1 MAGVKIGLDFGTHF
15 TKICVENSSEK
26 RNRRYSFHNFSGLNE
41 EPSFVFPSV
50 VQLNKDNTLSYGFV
64 DTNNA
69 KLVEGLP
76 EKNAPQKPSEPE
88 FHSYKQFP
96 EIIKPERDQFF
107 SDEDTEE
114 QNEEESNIS
123 IGGVQF
129 ECISLFNT
137 LYQEKTWE
145 NVRPVFVKTV
155 IKNFTL
161 ADIKTAASEN
171 GDIDIRALVD
181 LAVSRSNIEG
191 PALLMGSAKGVEVI
205 RTQCVGLYKSLCKK
219 HVWKNVY
226 PAYVLAVIDNFT
238 AEDVKD
244 FIAENGEPD
253 IRGLVNK
260 AVSLSSSIG
269 RELFLFA
276 PTSKSNKWKKKKRKK
291 VVQPQKLNAQQLYA
305 KALSDYEKKC
315 VQRERDIDL
324 DKKQVDA
331 YNERLRME
339 YERQMELWKEYERT
353 KDALIPATFRSF
365 KQMVFSE
372 GFDWR
377 FEIDPMLVSI
387 WYLCYVFFG
396 LDQKYETRN
405 LIVCMGTSSGQ
416 NNWRQN
422 KEKATQIILTVYDL
436 IENVFNHNRDE
447 FLKCTLD
454 ELISKTKI
462 KEFSQEAKDANM
474 IYVFPEAFANLNPL
488 AKQKRFG
495 AGVNAVVDIGGGT
508 TDISIF
514 IAPPGNEVK
523 IFDYSSIPY
532 GVNAIEKRGL
542 EGHFDSVNGKLKFF
556 SRKIIYHAQ
565 SLGVKQVEA
574 EAIVKR
580 RPIVFTGGGSMRPEL
595 RKPYCG
601 FTDVKHIGSA
611 LLKNYS
617 IDDAVELTSKIPL
630 LSTSLGLALCSRD
643 DSKIPLISYKEL
655 FKFVEEAF
663 VIDPSM
669 LDEPEHAAD
678 YGLADY

>member
-26 RNRRYSFHNFSGLNE
+26 RNRRYSFHNFSDIKE

-76 EKNAPQKPSEPE
+76 EKDAPQRPSEPE
-88 FHSYKQFP
+88 YHSYMQFP
-96 EIIKPERDQFF
+96 EIVKPERAQFF
-107 SDEDTEE
+107 SVEDTEE
-114 QNEEESNIS
+114 KNKEESNINIEGIRS
-123 IGGVQF
+123 QCVGLF
-129 ECISLFNT
+129 ISLFN
-137 LYQEKTWE
+137 
-145 NVRPVFVKTV
+145 
-155 IKNFTL
+155 
-161 ADIKTAASEN
+161 
-171 GDIDIRALVD
+171 
-181 LAVSRSNIEG
+181 
-191 PALLMGSAKGVEVI
+191 
-205 RTQCVGLYKSLCKK
+205 K

-226 PAYVLAVIDNFT
+226 PAYVLAVINNFT
-238 AEDVKD
+238 TEDIKG
-244 FIAENGEPD
+244 IIPESGEPD
-253 IRGLVNK
+253 IRALVEK
-260 AVSLSSSIG
+260 AVSLSSSKG

-276 PTSKSNKWKKKKRKK
+276 PTSKSKWKKKKRKK
-291 VVQPQKLNAQQLYA
+291 NANQPQKLDAQQLFER
-305 KALSDYEKKC
+305 ALADYEKKC
-315 VQRERDIDL
+315 VQREREIAL

-331 YNERLRME
+331 YNERLRIE
-339 YERQMELWKEYERT
+339 YERQIELWKEYEQT
-353 KDALIPATFRSF
+353 KDDLIPATFRSF

-377 FEIDPMLVSI
+377 YEIDPMLVSI

-416 NNWRQN
+416 HNWRRN

-436 IENVFNHNRDE
+436 IENVFNHDRDK
-447 FLKCTLD
+447 FLLCTLD
-454 ELISKTKI
+454 ELISITKI

-514 IAPPGNEVK
+514 IAPPGNEVR

-542 EGHFDSVNGKLKFF
+542 EGHFDSVNGKMKFF

-574 EAIVKR
+574 EKIVKH

-617 IDDAVELTSKIPL
+617 IDDAIELASKIPL

-663 VIDPSM
+663 VIDPGIM
-669 LDEPEHAAD
+669 DEPEHASD

>member
-26 RNRRYSFHNFSGLNE
+26 RNRRYSFHNFSDLNE

-76 EKNAPQKPSEPE
+76 EKDAPQRPSEPE
-88 FHSYKQFP
+88 YHSYMQFP
-96 EIIKPERDQFF
+96 EIVKPERDQFF
-107 SDEDTEE
+107 SVEDTEE
-114 QNEEESNIS
+114 KNKEESNINIEGIRS
-123 IGGVQF
+123 QCVGLF
-129 ECISLFNT
+129 ISLFN
-137 LYQEKTWE
+137 
-145 NVRPVFVKTV
+145 
-155 IKNFTL
+155 
-161 ADIKTAASEN
+161 
-171 GDIDIRALVD
+171 
-181 LAVSRSNIEG
+181 
-191 PALLMGSAKGVEVI
+191 
-205 RTQCVGLYKSLCKK
+205 K

-226 PAYVLAVIDNFT
+226 PAYVLAVINNFT
-238 AEDVKD
+238 TEDIKG
-244 FIAENGEPD
+244 IIPESGEPD
-253 IRGLVNK
+253 IRALVEK
-260 AVSLSSSIG
+260 AVLLSSSKG

-276 PTSKSNKWKKKKRKK
+276 PTSKSKWKKKKRKK
-291 VVQPQKLNAQQLYA
+291 NANQTRKLDAQQLFER
-305 KALSDYEKKC
+305 ALADYEKKC
-315 VQRERDIDL
+315 VQRERDIAL

-331 YNERLRME
+331 INERLRIE
-339 YERQMELWKEYERT
+339 YERQMELWKEYEQT

-416 NNWRQN
+416 HNWRQN

-436 IENVFNHNRDE
+436 IENVFNHDRDK
-447 FLKCTLD
+447 FLLCTLD
-454 ELISKTKI
+454 ELISITKI
-462 KEFSQEAKDANM
+462 KEFSQEAKDVNM

-508 TDISIF
+508 TDVSIF
-514 IAPPGNEVK
+514 IAPPGKEVR

-542 EGHFDSVNGKLKFF
+542 EGHFDSVNGKMMFF

-574 EAIVKR
+574 EKIVKH

-617 IDDAVELTSKIPL
+617 IDDAIELASKIPL

-655 FKFVEEAF
+655 FKFVEEAY
-663 VIDPSM
+663 VIEPNKM
-669 LDEPEHAAD
+669 DETEHAAD
-678 YGLADY
+678 YGLADL

>member
-26 RNRRYSFHNFSGLNE
+26 RNRRYSFHNFSDLNE
-41 EPSFVFPSV
+41 GPSFVFPSV

-76 EKNAPQKPSEPE
+76 EKDAPQRPSEPE
-88 FHSYKQFP
+88 YHSYMQFP
-96 EIIKPERDQFF
+96 EIVKPERDQFF
-107 SDEDTEE
+107 SVEDTEE
-114 QNEEESNIS
+114 KNKEESNINIEGIRS
-123 IGGVQF
+123 QCVGLF
-129 ECISLFNT
+129 ISLFN
-137 LYQEKTWE
+137 
-145 NVRPVFVKTV
+145 
-155 IKNFTL
+155 
-161 ADIKTAASEN
+161 
-171 GDIDIRALVD
+171 
-181 LAVSRSNIEG
+181 
-191 PALLMGSAKGVEVI
+191 
-205 RTQCVGLYKSLCKK
+205 K

-226 PAYVLAVIDNFT
+226 PAYVLAVINNFT
-238 AEDVKD
+238 TEDIKG
-244 FIAENGEPD
+244 IIPESGEPD
-253 IRGLVNK
+253 IRALVEK
-260 AVSLSSSIG
+260 AVLLSSSKG

-276 PTSKSNKWKKKKRKK
+276 PTSKSKWKKKKRKK
-291 VVQPQKLNAQQLYA
+291 NANQPQKLDAQQLFER
-305 KALSDYEKKC
+305 ALADYEKKC
-315 VQRERDIDL
+315 VQREREIAL

-331 YNERLRME
+331 YNERLRIE
-339 YERQMELWKEYERT
+339 YERQMELWKEYEQT
-353 KDALIPATFRSF
+353 KDDLIPATFRSF

-377 FEIDPMLVSI
+377 YEIDPMLVSI

-416 NNWRQN
+416 HNWRQN

-436 IENVFNHNRDE
+436 IENVFNHDRDK
-447 FLKCTLD
+447 FLSCTLD
-454 ELISKTKI
+454 ELISITKI

-514 IAPPGNEVK
+514 IAPPGNEVR

-542 EGHFDSVNGKLKFF
+542 EGHFDSVNGKMKFF

-574 EAIVKR
+574 EKIVKH

-617 IDDAVELTSKIPL
+617 IDDAIELASKIPL

-655 FKFVEEAF
+655 FKFVEEAY
-663 VIDPSM
+663 VINSNKM
-669 LDEPEHAAD
+669 DETEHAAD
-678 YGLADY
+678 YGLADL

>member
-26 RNRRYSFHNFSGLNE
+26 RNRRYSFHNFSDLNE

-76 EKNAPQKPSEPE
+76 EKDAPQRPSEPE
-88 FHSYKQFP
+88 YHSYMQFP
-96 EIIKPERDQFF
+96 EIVKPERDQFF
-107 SDEDTEE
+107 SVEDTEE
-114 QNEEESNIS
+114 KNKEESNINIEGIRS
-123 IGGVQF
+123 QCVGLF
-129 ECISLFNT
+129 ISLFN
-137 LYQEKTWE
+137 
-145 NVRPVFVKTV
+145 
-155 IKNFTL
+155 
-161 ADIKTAASEN
+161 
-171 GDIDIRALVD
+171 
-181 LAVSRSNIEG
+181 
-191 PALLMGSAKGVEVI
+191 
-205 RTQCVGLYKSLCKK
+205 K

-226 PAYVLAVIDNFT
+226 PAYVLAVINNFT
-238 AEDVKD
+238 TEDIKG
-244 FIAENGEPD
+244 IIPESGEPD
-253 IRGLVNK
+253 IRALVEK
-260 AVSLSSSIG
+260 AVSLSSSKG

-276 PTSKSNKWKKKKRKK
+276 PTSKSKWKKKKRKK
-291 VVQPQKLNAQQLYA
+291 NANQPQKLDAQQLFER
-305 KALSDYEKKC
+305 ALADYEKKC
-315 VQRERDIDL
+315 VQRERDIAL

-331 YNERLRME
+331 YNERLRIE
-339 YERQMELWKEYERT
+339 YERQMELWKEYEQT
-353 KDALIPATFRSF
+353 KDDLIPATFRSF

-377 FEIDPMLVSI
+377 YEIDPMLVSI

-416 NNWRQN
+416 HNWRQN

-436 IENVFNHNRDE
+436 IENVFNHDRDK
-447 FLKCTLD
+447 FLSCTLD
-454 ELISKTKI
+454 ELISITKI

-514 IAPPGNEVK
+514 IAPPGNEVR

-542 EGHFDSVNGKLKFF
+542 EGHFDSVNGKMKFF
-556 SRKIIYHAQ
+556 SKKVIYHAQ

-574 EAIVKR
+574 EKIVKH

-617 IDDAVELTSKIPL
+617 IDDAIELASKIPL

-655 FKFVEEAF
+655 FKFVEEAY
-663 VIDPSM
+663 VIDSNKM
-669 LDEPEHAAD
+669 DETEHAAD

>member
-26 RNRRYSFHNFSGLNE
+26 RNRRYSFHNFSDLNE

-76 EKNAPQKPSEPE
+76 EKDAPQRPSEPE
-88 FHSYKQFP
+88 YHSYMQFP
-96 EIIKPERDQFF
+96 EIVKSERAQFF
-107 SDEDTEE
+107 SVEDTEE
-114 QNEEESNIS
+114 KNKEESNINIEGIRS
-123 IGGVQF
+123 QCVGLF
-129 ECISLFNT
+129 ISLFN
-137 LYQEKTWE
+137 
-145 NVRPVFVKTV
+145 
-155 IKNFTL
+155 
-161 ADIKTAASEN
+161 
-171 GDIDIRALVD
+171 
-181 LAVSRSNIEG
+181 
-191 PALLMGSAKGVEVI
+191 
-205 RTQCVGLYKSLCKK
+205 K

-226 PAYVLAVIDNFT
+226 PAYVLAVINNFT
-238 AEDVKD
+238 TEDIKG
-244 FIAENGEPD
+244 IIPESGEPD
-253 IRGLVNK
+253 IRALVEK
-260 AVSLSSSIG
+260 AVSLSSSKG

-276 PTSKSNKWKKKKRKK
+276 PTSKSKWKKKKRKK
-291 VVQPQKLNAQQLYA
+291 NANQPQKLDAQQLFER
-305 KALSDYEKKC
+305 ALADYEKKC
-315 VQRERDIDL
+315 VQREREIAL

-331 YNERLRME
+331 YNERLRIE
-339 YERQMELWKEYERT
+339 YERQMELWKEYEQT
-353 KDALIPATFRSF
+353 KDDLIPATFRSF

-377 FEIDPMLVSI
+377 YEIDPMLVSI

-416 NNWRQN
+416 HNWRRN

-436 IENVFNHNRDE
+436 IENVFNHDRDK
-447 FLKCTLD
+447 FLSCTLD
-454 ELISKTKI
+454 ELISITKI

-514 IAPPGNEVK
+514 IAPPGNEVR

-542 EGHFDSVNGKLKFF
+542 EGHFDSVNGKMKFF

-574 EAIVKR
+574 EKIVKH

-617 IDDAVELTSKIPL
+617 IDDAIELASKIPL

-663 VIDPSM
+663 VIDPGIM
-669 LDEPEHAAD
+669 DEPEHASD

>member
-26 RNRRYSFHNFSGLNE
+26 RNRRYSFHNFSDLNE

-76 EKNAPQKPSEPE
+76 EKDAPQRPSEPE
-88 FHSYKQFP
+88 YHSYMQFP
-96 EIIKPERDQFF
+96 EIVKPERDQFF
-107 SDEDTEE
+107 SVEDTEE
-114 QNEEESNIS
+114 KNKEESNINIEGIRS
-123 IGGVQF
+123 QCVGLF
-129 ECISLFNT
+129 ISLFN
-137 LYQEKTWE
+137 
-145 NVRPVFVKTV
+145 
-155 IKNFTL
+155 
-161 ADIKTAASEN
+161 
-171 GDIDIRALVD
+171 
-181 LAVSRSNIEG
+181 
-191 PALLMGSAKGVEVI
+191 
-205 RTQCVGLYKSLCKK
+205 K

-226 PAYVLAVIDNFT
+226 PAYVLAVINNFT
-238 AEDVKD
+238 TEDIKG
-244 FIAENGEPD
+244 IIPESGEPD
-253 IRGLVNK
+253 IRALVEK
-260 AVSLSSSIG
+260 AVSLSSSKG

-276 PTSKSNKWKKKKRKK
+276 PTSKSKWKKKKRKK
-291 VVQPQKLNAQQLYA
+291 NANQPQKLDAQQLFER
-305 KALSDYEKKC
+305 ALADYEKKC
-315 VQRERDIDL
+315 VQREREIDL

-331 YNERLRME
+331 YNERLRIE
-339 YERQMELWKEYERT
+339 YERQMELWKEYEQT
-353 KDALIPATFRSF
+353 KDDLIPATFRSF

-377 FEIDPMLVSI
+377 YEIDPMLVSI

-416 NNWRQN
+416 HNWRQN

-436 IENVFNHNRDE
+436 IENVFNHDRDK
-447 FLKCTLD
+447 FLSCTLD
-454 ELISKTKI
+454 ELISITKI

-495 AGVNAVVDIGGGT
+495 TGVNAVVDIGGGT

-514 IAPPGNEVK
+514 IAPPGNEVR

-542 EGHFDSVNGKLKFF
+542 EGHFDSVNGKMKFF

-574 EAIVKR
+574 EKIVKH

-617 IDDAVELTSKIPL
+617 IDDAIELASKIPL

-655 FKFVEEAF
+655 FKFVEEAY
-663 VIDPSM
+663 VIDSNKM
-669 LDEPEHAAD
+669 DETEHAAD

>member
-26 RNRRYSFHNFSGLNE
+26 RNRRYSFHNFSDLNE

-76 EKNAPQKPSEPE
+76 EKDAPQRPSEPE
-88 FHSYKQFP
+88 YHSYMQFP
-96 EIIKPERDQFF
+96 EIVKPERDQFF
-107 SDEDTEE
+107 SVEDTEE
-114 QNEEESNIS
+114 KNKEESNINIEGIRS
-123 IGGVQF
+123 QCVGLF
-129 ECISLFNT
+129 ISLFN
-137 LYQEKTWE
+137 
-145 NVRPVFVKTV
+145 
-155 IKNFTL
+155 
-161 ADIKTAASEN
+161 
-171 GDIDIRALVD
+171 
-181 LAVSRSNIEG
+181 
-191 PALLMGSAKGVEVI
+191 
-205 RTQCVGLYKSLCKK
+205 K

-226 PAYVLAVIDNFT
+226 PAYVLAVINNFT
-238 AEDVKD
+238 TEDIKG
-244 FIAENGEPD
+244 IIPESGEPD
-253 IRGLVNK
+253 IRALVEK
-260 AVSLSSSIG
+260 AVSLSSSKG

-276 PTSKSNKWKKKKRKK
+276 PTSKSKWKKKKRKK
-291 VVQPQKLNAQQLYA
+291 NANQPQKLDAQQLFER
-305 KALSDYEKKC
+305 ALADYEKKC
-315 VQRERDIDL
+315 VQRERDIAL

-331 YNERLRME
+331 YNERLRIE
-339 YERQMELWKEYERT
+339 YERQMELWKEYEQT
-353 KDALIPATFRSF
+353 KDDLIPATFRSF

-377 FEIDPMLVSI
+377 YEIDPMLVSI

-416 NNWRQN
+416 HNWRQN

-436 IENVFNHNRDE
+436 IENVFNHDRDK
-447 FLKCTLD
+447 FLSCTLD
-454 ELISKTKI
+454 ELISITKI

-514 IAPPGNEVK
+514 IAPPGNEVR

-542 EGHFDSVNGKLKFF
+542 EGHFDSVNGKMKFF

-574 EAIVKR
+574 EKIVKH

-617 IDDAVELTSKIPL
+617 IDDAIELASKIPL

-655 FKFVEEAF
+655 FKFVEEAY
-663 VIDPSM
+663 VIDSNKM
-669 LDEPEHAAD
+669 DETEHAAD
-678 YGLADY
+678 YGLADT

>member
-26 RNRRYSFHNFSGLNE
+26 RNRRYSFHNFSDLNE

-76 EKNAPQKPSEPE
+76 EKDAPQRPSEPE
-88 FHSYKQFP
+88 YHSYMQFP
-96 EIIKPERDQFF
+96 EIVKPERDQFF
-107 SDEDTEE
+107 SVEDAEE
-114 QNEEESNIS
+114 KNKEESNINIEGIRS
-123 IGGVQF
+123 QCVGLF
-129 ECISLFNT
+129 ISLFN
-137 LYQEKTWE
+137 
-145 NVRPVFVKTV
+145 
-155 IKNFTL
+155 
-161 ADIKTAASEN
+161 
-171 GDIDIRALVD
+171 
-181 LAVSRSNIEG
+181 
-191 PALLMGSAKGVEVI
+191 
-205 RTQCVGLYKSLCKK
+205 K

-226 PAYVLAVIDNFT
+226 PAYVLAVINNFT
-238 AEDVKD
+238 TEDIKG
-244 FIAENGEPD
+244 IIPESGEPD
-253 IRGLVNK
+253 IRALVEK
-260 AVSLSSSIG
+260 AVSLSSSKG

-276 PTSKSNKWKKKKRKK
+276 PTSKSKWKKKKRKK
-291 VVQPQKLNAQQLYA
+291 NANQPQKLDAQQLFER
-305 KALSDYEKKC
+305 ALADYEKKC
-315 VQRERDIDL
+315 VQRERDIAL

-331 YNERLRME
+331 YNERLRIE
-339 YERQMELWKEYERT
+339 YERQMELWKEYEQT
-353 KDALIPATFRSF
+353 KDDLIPATFRSF

-377 FEIDPMLVSI
+377 YEIDPMLVSI

-416 NNWRQN
+416 HNWRQN

-436 IENVFNHNRDE
+436 IENVFNHDRDK
-447 FLKCTLD
+447 FLSCTLD
-454 ELISKTKI
+454 ELISITKI

-514 IAPPGNEVK
+514 IAPPGNEVR

-542 EGHFDSVNGKLKFF
+542 EGHFDSVNGKMKFF

-574 EAIVKR
+574 EKIVKH

-617 IDDAVELTSKIPL
+617 IDDAIELASKIPL

-655 FKFVEEAF
+655 FKFVEEAY
-663 VIDPSM
+663 VIDSNKM
-669 LDEPEHAAD
+669 DETEHAAD

>member
-26 RNRRYSFHNFSGLNE
+26 RNRRYSFHNFSDLNE

-76 EKNAPQKPSEPE
+76 EKDAPQRPSEPE
-88 FHSYKQFP
+88 YHSYMQFP
-96 EIIKPERDQFF
+96 EIVKPERDQFF
-107 SDEDTEE
+107 SVEDTEE
-114 QNEEESNIS
+114 KNKEESNINIEGIRS
-123 IGGVQF
+123 QCVGLF
-129 ECISLFNT
+129 ISLFN
-137 LYQEKTWE
+137 
-145 NVRPVFVKTV
+145 
-155 IKNFTL
+155 
-161 ADIKTAASEN
+161 
-171 GDIDIRALVD
+171 
-181 LAVSRSNIEG
+181 
-191 PALLMGSAKGVEVI
+191 
-205 RTQCVGLYKSLCKK
+205 K

-226 PAYVLAVIDNFT
+226 PAYVLAVINNFT
-238 AEDVKD
+238 TEDIKG
-244 FIAENGEPD
+244 IIPESGEPD
-253 IRGLVNK
+253 IRALVEK
-260 AVSLSSSIG
+260 AVSLSSSKG

-276 PTSKSNKWKKKKRKK
+276 PTSKSKWKKKKRKK
-291 VVQPQKLNAQQLYA
+291 NANQPQKLDAQQLFER
-305 KALSDYEKKC
+305 ALADYEKKC
-315 VQRERDIDL
+315 VQREREIDL

-331 YNERLRME
+331 YNERLRIE
-339 YERQMELWKEYERT
+339 YERQMELWKEYELT
-353 KDALIPATFRSF
+353 KDDLIPATFRSF

-377 FEIDPMLVSI
+377 YEIDPMLVSI

-416 NNWRQN
+416 HNWRQN

-436 IENVFNHNRDE
+436 IENVFNHDRDK
-447 FLKCTLD
+447 FLSCTLD
-454 ELISKTKI
+454 ELISITKI

-514 IAPPGNEVK
+514 IAPPGNEVR

-542 EGHFDSVNGKLKFF
+542 EGHFDSVNGKMKFF

-574 EAIVKR
+574 EKIVKH

-617 IDDAVELTSKIPL
+617 IDDAIELASKIPL

-655 FKFVEEAF
+655 FKFVEEAY
-663 VIDPSM
+663 VIDSNKM
-669 LDEPEHAAD
+669 DETEHAAD

>member
-26 RNRRYSFHNFSGLNE
+26 RNRRYSFHNFSDIKE
-41 EPSFVFPSV
+41 EPSLVFPSV

-69 KLVEGLP
+69 KLVVGLP
-76 EKNAPQKPSEPE
+76 EKNAPQRPSEPE
-88 FHSYKQFP
+88 YHSYKQFP
-96 EIIKPERDQFF
+96 EIVKPERDQFF
-107 SDEDTEE
+107 GVEDNEE
-114 QNEEESNIS
+114 KNEEETNINVE
-123 IGGVQF
+123 GVRSQCVGLF
-129 ECISLFNT
+129 ISLFN
-137 LYQEKTWE
+137 
-145 NVRPVFVKTV
+145 
-155 IKNFTL
+155 
-161 ADIKTAASEN
+161 
-171 GDIDIRALVD
+171 
-181 LAVSRSNIEG
+181 
-191 PALLMGSAKGVEVI
+191 
-205 RTQCVGLYKSLCKK
+205 K

-226 PAYVLAVIDNFT
+226 PAYVLAVINNFT
-238 AEDVKD
+238 TEDIKGV
-244 FIAENGEPD
+244 IPESGEPD
-253 IRGLVNK
+253 IRALVEK
-260 AVSLSSSIG
+260 AVSLSSSKG
-269 RELFLFA
+269 REIFLFA
-276 PTSKSNKWKKKKRKK
+276 PTSKSKWKKKKRKK
-291 VVQPQKLNAQQLYA
+291 NANQPQKLDAQQLFER
-305 KALSDYEKKC
+305 ALADYEKKC
-315 VQRERDIDL
+315 VQRERDIAL

-331 YNERLRME
+331 YNERLRIE
-339 YERQMELWKEYERT
+339 YERQMELWKEYEQT
-353 KDALIPATFRSF
+353 KDDLIPATFRSF

-416 NNWRQN
+416 HNWRQN

-436 IENVFNHNRDE
+436 IENVFNHDRDK
-447 FLKCTLD
+447 FLSCTLD
-454 ELISKTKI
+454 ELISITKI

-514 IAPPGNEVK
+514 IAPPGNEVR

-542 EGHFDSVNGKLKFF
+542 EGHFDSVNGKMKFF

-574 EAIVKR
+574 EKIVKH

-595 RKPYCG
+595 RKSYCG

-617 IDDAVELTSKIPL
+617 IDDAIELASKIPL

-655 FKFVEEAF
+655 FKFVEEAY
-663 VIDPSM
+663 VIDSNKM
-669 LDEPEHAAD
+669 DETEHAAD

>member
-26 RNRRYSFHNFSGLNE
+26 RNRRYSFHNFSDIKE

-69 KLVEGLP
+69 KLVVGLP
-76 EKNAPQKPSEPE
+76 EKNAPQMPSEPE
-88 FHSYKQFP
+88 YHSYKQFP
-96 EIIKPERDQFF
+96 EIVKPERDQFF
-107 SDEDTEE
+107 SVEDTEE
-114 QNEEESNIS
+114 KNKEESNINIEGIRS
-123 IGGVQF
+123 QCVGLF
-129 ECISLFNT
+129 ISLFN
-137 LYQEKTWE
+137 
-145 NVRPVFVKTV
+145 
-155 IKNFTL
+155 
-161 ADIKTAASEN
+161 
-171 GDIDIRALVD
+171 
-181 LAVSRSNIEG
+181 
-191 PALLMGSAKGVEVI
+191 
-205 RTQCVGLYKSLCKK
+205 K

-226 PAYVLAVIDNFT
+226 PAYVLAVINNFT
-238 AEDVKD
+238 TEDIKG
-244 FIAENGEPD
+244 IIPESGEPD
-253 IRGLVNK
+253 IRALVEK
-260 AVSLSSSIG
+260 AVSLSSSKG
-269 RELFLFA
+269 REIFLFA
-276 PTSKSNKWKKKKRKK
+276 PTSKSKWKKKKRKK
-291 VVQPQKLNAQQLYA
+291 NANQPQKLDAQQLFER
-305 KALSDYEKKC
+305 ALADYEKKC
-315 VQRERDIDL
+315 VQREREIAL

-331 YNERLRME
+331 YNERLRIE
-339 YERQMELWKEYERT
+339 YERQMELWKEYEQT
-353 KDALIPATFRSF
+353 KDDLIPATFRSF

-377 FEIDPMLVSI
+377 YAIDPMLVSI

-416 NNWRQN
+416 HNWRRN

-436 IENVFNHNRDE
+436 IENVFNHDRDK
-447 FLKCTLD
+447 FLSCTLD
-454 ELISKTKI
+454 ELISITKI
-462 KEFSQEAKDANM
+462 KEYSQEAKDANM

-514 IAPPGNEVK
+514 IAPPDNEVR

-542 EGHFDSVNGKLKFF
+542 EGHFDSVNGKMKFF

-574 EAIVKR
+574 EKIVKH

-617 IDDAVELTSKIPL
+617 IDDAIELASKIPL

-643 DSKIPLISYKEL
+643 DSKIPLISYKEF
-655 FKFVEEAF
+655 FKFVEEAY
-663 VIDPSM
+663 VIDSNKM
-669 LDEPEHAAD
+669 DETEHAAD

>member
-26 RNRRYSFHNFSGLNE
+26 RNRRYSFHNFSDLNE

-76 EKNAPQKPSEPE
+76 EKDAPQRPSEPE
-88 FHSYKQFP
+88 YHSYMQFP
-96 EIIKPERDQFF
+96 EIVKSERAQFF
-107 SDEDTEE
+107 SVEDTEE
-114 QNEEESNIS
+114 KNKEESNINIEGIRS
-123 IGGVQF
+123 QCVGVF
-129 ECISLFNT
+129 ISLFN
-137 LYQEKTWE
+137 
-145 NVRPVFVKTV
+145 
-155 IKNFTL
+155 
-161 ADIKTAASEN
+161 
-171 GDIDIRALVD
+171 
-181 LAVSRSNIEG
+181 
-191 PALLMGSAKGVEVI
+191 
-205 RTQCVGLYKSLCKK
+205 K

-226 PAYVLAVIDNFT
+226 PAYVLAVINNFT
-238 AEDVKD
+238 TEDIKG
-244 FIAENGEPD
+244 IIPESGEPD
-253 IRGLVNK
+253 IRALVEK
-260 AVSLSSSIG
+260 AVSLSSSKG

-276 PTSKSNKWKKKKRKK
+276 PTSKSKWKKKKRKK
-291 VVQPQKLNAQQLYA
+291 NANQPQKLDAQQLFER
-305 KALSDYEKKC
+305 ALADYEKKC
-315 VQRERDIDL
+315 VQREREIAL

-331 YNERLRME
+331 YNERLRIE
-339 YERQMELWKEYERT
+339 YERQMELWKEYEQT
-353 KDALIPATFRSF
+353 KDDLIPATFRSF

-377 FEIDPMLVSI
+377 YEIDPMLVSI

-416 NNWRQN
+416 HNWRRN

-436 IENVFNHNRDE
+436 IENVFNHDRDK
-447 FLKCTLD
+447 FLSCTLD
-454 ELISKTKI
+454 ELISITKI

-514 IAPPGNEVK
+514 IAPPGNEVR

-542 EGHFDSVNGKLKFF
+542 EGHFDSVNGKMKFF

-574 EAIVKR
+574 EKIVKH

-617 IDDAVELTSKIPL
+617 IDDAIELASKIPL

-663 VIDPSM
+663 VIDPGIM
-669 LDEPEHAAD
+669 DEPEHASD